1 MQVEKEINAL
11 THDYTLANFNISALT
26 ISEILKHS
34 KVGAD
39 TGVKGFYELSPME
52 IAVNFAVFN
61 DTSVS
66 MTSQVVTITQT
77 RDRVMLSCTCMS
89 GSNGLCEYQAKVLYN
104 IMNRQPL
111 RLFFDETLRSKK
123 LKEFAI
129 DYGLE
134 NEGHLDDH
142 FQIDYIKGALE
153 ISPKVKAL
161 FPINKKTKQELGEA
175 LLPAKEWPISAG
187 GLIKKD
193 VKTIVVFSQHRF
205 YSHLTVSLYEGLAS
219 KDGKIK
225 NPLKS
230 LDPSEM
236 IWRSENSS
244 ELKFLNG
251 ILKFQNNY
259 NAEASESDLEGLKAL
274 AKNPLGLD
282 IYMHDSKVSPNISA
296 SSITRVKLNVLGI
309 DLILSVNEKGDFYEV
324 SGRLMLDGQSLAIED
339 LVIKHH
345 YFIRLDNNLYLIDN
359 PAFLR
364 VIDFFKKHYDKMLI
378 HKSKFD
384 EFYETILSKLEEK
397 VKINYSYLKP
407 ATKTQI
413 EEKGYDLENEQLIYL
428 SESEDFVL
436 ITPVMRYSNTEIPVL
451 SRKQIIGKDKYGNTF
466 KLRRDE
472 EEELQFISNIAK
484 QHPFFEEQ
492 LDEEMKMDCFYMHR
506 KHFLDIGWFLDAFEA
521 WRSKGITIMGFNK
534 LNNNNLSQFKADIS
548 IKVISGIDWFETVA
562 KVEYNGEAIS
572 LKHLHKSIRNKSKFI
587 KLDDGTMG
595 ILPDEWVE
603 KFTSYF
609 SAGEVVD
616 DTIHTHKI
624 NYNMIAELYEEQLF
638 DEAVKDQLAMYRGK
652 LSGPE
657 SIIPVKIP
665 DTLNAELRGYQHDGV
680 NWLNFLDD
688 FNFGA
693 CLADDMG
700 LGKTIQIIAF
710 ILTQRE
716 KSAHNTNLVVVP
728 ASLIF
733 NWQAEVAKFAPSIKI
748 RTIYGADRLKN
759 SHEFDQYELILTSY
773 GTLLADINFLKAYR
787 FNYVFLDESQTIKNP
802 DSQRYKAVRLL
813 QSRNKVALTGTPI
826 ENNTFDLYGQMSFAC
841 PGLLGSK
848 QQFKELYSVPIDQ
861 FKETKRAKELQQRIS
876 PFILRRTKEQVAK
889 ELPDK
894 TEMVIYCE
902 MGTEQRTVYEA
913 AVQDIKDYIEGVAE
927 DELQKSSMHILQGIT
942 RLRQICNSAE
952 LLKDDKFYGNASAKM
967 ETLLE
972 QIENKSPNHKIL
984 VFSQFVGMLDLIR
997 KELYERGIAH
1007 EYLTGQTR
1015 NRAGAVASF
1024 QDNPEV
1030 RVFLIS
1036 LKAGGV
1042 GLNLTKADYVYIVDP
1057 WWNPAVENQAID
1069 RTYRIGQE
1077 KNVVA
1082 VRLICP
1088 DTIEDKIMKL
1098 QDTKKDLVDDLIKTE
1113 TSIYKTLSKKD
1124 LLGLF

>member
-1 MQVEKEINAL
+1 MEKEMNAP
-11 THDYTLANFNISALT
+11 THSFTFENFNVSALT
-26 ISEILKHS
+26 ISDILKHN

-39 TGVKGFYELSPME
+39 TAEKGFYELSPAE
-52 IAVNFAVFN
+52 IGVDFAIFA
-61 DTSVS
+61 DTTIS
-66 MTSQVVTITQT
+66 MNNQVVTITQT
-77 RDRVMLSCTCMS
+77 ADRVMLSCTCMAAV
-89 GSNGLCEYQAKVLYN
+89 NGLCEYQAKVLYN

-111 RLFFDETLRSKK
+111 RLFFDKPLRHKK
-123 LKEFAI
+123 LKEFAA

-134 NEGHLDDH
+134 NENHLDDH
-142 FQIDYIKGALE
+142 FQLDYVKGNLE
-153 ISPKVKAL
+153 ISPRVKAL
-161 FPINKKTKQELGEA
+161 FPINKKTKLELGEA
-175 LLPAKEWPISAG
+175 LLPAKEWPLPVSS

-193 VKTIVVFSQHRF
+193 LKTIVVFSQHRF
-205 YSHLTVSLYEGLAS
+205 YSHLTVSLYQGFAS
-219 KDGKIK
+219 RDGKIK
-225 NPLKS
+225 NPLKNV
-230 LDPSEM
+230 DPSDL
-236 IWRSENSS
+236 IWTSESS
-244 ELKFLNG
+244 AELKFLNG
-251 ILKFQNNY
+251 VLKFQNNY

-274 AKNPLGLD
+274 ARNPLGLD
-282 IYMHDSKVSPNISA
+282 IYMHDAKASPNISA
-296 SSITRVKLNVLGI
+296 SSISPVKLKILGI
-309 DLILSVNEKGDFYEV
+309 DLVLSVSEKGDFYEV
-324 SGRLMLDGQSLAIED
+324 SGVLMLEDQSLALEN

-345 YFIRLDNNLYLIDN
+345 YFIQLDQNLYLIDN

-378 HKSKFD
+378 HRSKFD
-384 EFYETILSKLEEK
+384 DFYGSILSKLEEK

-413 EEKGYDLENEQLIYL
+413 EETGYDLENEQLIYL

-451 SRKQIIGKDKYGNTF
+451 SRKQIIAKDKYGNTF
-466 KLRRDE
+466 TLRRNE
-472 EEELQFISNIAK
+472 EEELQFISNITR
-484 QHPFFEEQ
+484 QHSFFEEQ
-492 LDEEMKMDCFYMHR
+492 LDGEMKMDCFYMHR
-506 KHFLDIGWFLDAFEA
+506 KHFLDIEWFLDAFEA

-534 LNNNNLSQFKADIS
+534 LSNNNLSQYKADIS

-562 KVEYNGEAIS
+562 KVAYNGEAIS

-609 SAGEVVD
+609 NAGEVVED
-616 DTIHTHKI
+616 RIHTHKI
-624 NYNMIAELYEEQLF
+624 NYNKVAELYEEQLF

-665 DTLNAELRGYQHDGV
+665 ETLNAELRAYQHDGV

-710 ILTQRE
+710 ILTQR
-716 KSAHNTNLVVVP
+716 KKQAHNTNLVVVP

-748 RTIYGADRLKN
+748 RTIYGADRLKDI
-759 SHEFDQYELILTSY
+759 HEFDQYELILTSY
-773 GTLLADINFLKAYR
+773 GTLLADIRFLKAYR
-787 FNYVFLDESQTIKNP
+787 FNYVFLDESQNIKNP

-826 ENNTFDLYGQMSFAC
+826 ENNTFDLYGQLSFAC

-861 FKETKRAKELQQRIS
+861 FKDSRRAKELQQRIS

-902 MGTEQRTVYEA
+902 MGKEQREVYEA

-952 LLKDDKFYGNASAKM
+952 LLKDDKFYGNASSKM

-972 QIENKSPNHKIL
+972 QIESKSPHHKIL

-997 KELYERGIAH
+997 KDLHERGIAY

-1015 NRAGAVASF
+1015 NRAAVVTSF

-1042 GLNLTKADYVYIVDP
+1042 GLNLTRADYVYIVDP

-1088 DTIEDKIMKL
+1088 DTIEEKIMKL
-1098 QDTKKDLVDDLIKTE
+1098 QNTKKDLVGDLIKTE
-1113 TSIYKTLSKKD
+1113 SSIYKNLSKKD

>member
-1 MQVEKEINAL
+1 VEKEINAL

-34 KVGAD
+34 KVGTD
-39 TGVKGFYELSPME
+39 TGVKGFYELSPTE

-77 RDRVMLSCTCMS
+77 RDRVMLSCTCVS
-89 GSNGLCEYQAKVLYN
+89 ASNGLCEYQAKVLYN

-134 NEGHLDDH
+134 NEVHLDDH

-296 SSITRVKLNVLGI
+296 SSITRVKLNILGI

-472 EEELQFISNIAK
+472 EQELQFISNIAK

-624 NYNMIAELYEEQLF
+624 NYNMISELYEEQLF

-657 SIIPVKIP
+657 SITPVKIP

-826 ENNTFDLYGQMSFAC
+826 ENNTFDLYGQLSFAC

-861 FKETKRAKELQQRIS
+861 FKETKRATEFQQRIS

-952 LLKDDKFYGNASAKM
+952 LLKDDKFYGNASSKM

-972 QIENKSPNHKIL
+972 QIENKSANHKIL

-1024 QDNPEV
+1024 QENPEV

-1088 DTIEDKIMKL
+1088 DTIEDKILKL
-1098 QDTKKDLVDDLIKTE
+1098 QNTKKDLVDDLIKTE